1 MRLPTC
7 SCVLP
12 ILFAAAC
19 STPAPTLQTEP
30 SIAPPDGRLMIRPQ
44 HLPTL
49 PADSDSQDTE
59 EALQWCQAE
68 YGRVGARLI
77 LLQGWAAD
85 ASEMGEGE

>member
-1 MRLPTC
+1 
-7 SCVLP
+7 
-12 ILFAAAC
+12 
-19 STPAPTLQTEP
+19 
-30 SIAPPDGRLMIRPQ
+30 MIRPQ
-44 HLPTL
+44 RLPTL

-85 ASEMGEGE
+85 ASDMGEGE